1 MDDVAGPQFQLYYT
15 WEGNTV
21 TWYSPN
27 NEYSQQNLNGMTYY
41 YFAIL

>member
-1 MDDVAGPQFQLYYT
+1 MDDVSGDWGQLYYT
-15 WEGNTV
+15 WDGNTV